1 MHCRKARRALG
12 GGVAHFNR
20 VICGTLAVALA
31 ATMTILPARPAEAAT
46 ADYQIP
52 VTYGQTEARSMLD
65 MINDFR
71 ASDAKCWDE
80 NDKAEVAVG
89 KQAALTYDYA
99 LEQAAMLRAAEI
111 AVTFSH
117 TRPNGSSCFTA
128 SSSLPLRASGEN
140 IAAGQRTAEAAFIS
154 WREDNEKYAGQG
166 HRRNMLRSSFASVG
180 IGHVTLNGVH
190 FWVQNFGTSTSS
202 TADVGAADGARTV
215 AVSIDDSI
223 ITDKSLSAA
232 SSSLTV
238 AAGKSVTLPSL
249 NVSMAVQDN
258 WPTGKLSLAATNP
271 TWTSSNSAVAAISG
285 NTVVGKR
292 AGTATLTAS
301 ANGAQT
307 TVAVTVSASSAST
320 TNPKPSK
327 PSTSTPSS
335 TASATTAK
343 TVKPAATKLTSVK
356 GAKKSL
362 KIKWKKQTKNVTG
375 YQVQCST
382 SKKFTKKTTVKKT
395 IKKAKTTTLTVKK
408 LKAKKTYYVKVRTY
422 YKDKATGKTT
432 YSKWSTVKKAK
443 TK

>member
-1 MHCRKARRALG
+1 MHCRKARKALG
-12 GGVAHFNR
+12 GVARFNR

-31 ATMTILPARPAEAAT
+31 ATMTILPVRPAEAAT

-52 VTYGQTEARSMLD
+52 VTYGQTEARSMLK
-65 MINDFR
+65 MINEFR
-71 ASDAKCWDE
+71 ASGAKCWDE
-80 NDKAEVAVG
+80 KNENEVAYTG
-89 KQAALTYDYA
+89 LKGLTYDYG
-99 LEQAAMLRAAEI
+99 LEQVAMLRAAEI

-128 SSSLPLRASGEN
+128 FSSLPLTAKAEN
-140 IAAGQRTAEAAFIS
+140 IAAGQSTAAGVFTS
-154 WREDNEKYAGQG
+154 WREDDKDYAGQG
-166 HRRNMLRSSFASVG
+166 HRRNMLASNLTSVG
-180 IGHVTLNGVH
+180 IAHVTLNGRH
-190 FWVQNFGTSTSS
+190 YWVQNFGSPATGVAE
-202 TADVGAADGARTV
+202 TAAADGARTV

-223 ITDKSLSAA
+223 ITSKSLSAA

-238 AAGKSVTLPSL
+238 AAGKSVTLPAL

-258 WPTGKLSLAATNP
+258 WPTGKLSFAATNP
-271 TWTSSNSAVAAISG
+271 IWKSSNPSVATISG
-285 NTVVGKR
+285 NTVVGKK
-292 AGTATLTAS
+292 ASTATLTAS
-301 ANGAQT
+301 ANGMQA
-307 TVAVTVSASSAST
+307 TVAVTVS
-320 TNPKPSK
+320 
-327 PSTSTPSS
+327 
-335 TASATTAK
+335 AK
-343 TVKPAATKLTSVK
+343 TVKPAATKLSSVK
-356 GAKKSL
+356 GAKKAL

-408 LKAKKTYYVKVRTY
+408 LKAKKAYYVKVRTY